1 FERARLLVAGC
12 GALETTL
19 ALAEDYAA
27 DAKAALAGFDG
38 ADGWKAAMIELADFA
53 VWRRM

>member
-1 FERARLLVAGC
+1 
-12 GALETTL
+12 GALDATL